1 MNGAK
6 LQFENWHAWVQVVA
20 FTIIFLAFCY
30 FTVRALLMKKDREQ
44 KMAAMPLQDEPDHSE
59 TSDTDTPRS

>member
-6 LQFENWHAWVQVVA
+6 LHFENWHAWVQVVA

-30 FTVRALLMKKDREQ
+30 FSVRALLMKKDREQ
-44 KMAAMPLQDEPDHSE
+44 KMAAMPLQDEPDNPAN
-59 TSDTDTPRS
+59 TDTKTPRS